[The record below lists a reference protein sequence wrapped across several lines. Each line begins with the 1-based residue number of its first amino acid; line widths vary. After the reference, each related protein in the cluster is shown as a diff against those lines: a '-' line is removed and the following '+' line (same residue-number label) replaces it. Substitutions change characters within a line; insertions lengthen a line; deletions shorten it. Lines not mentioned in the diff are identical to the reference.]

1 MPDSAGEKV
10 EGLEK
15 LMVSSQDAV
24 GPLQRMKLICD
35 SDGKNGDEIN
45 TMFGHSIVHQRKL
58 VEAVASL
65 TAVCKQWKK
74 DA

>member
-1 MPDSAGEKV
+1 MKKV
-10 EGLEK
+10 EGLKK

-35 SDGKNGDEIN
+35 SDGKNGEEIN
-45 TMFGHSIVHQRKL
+45 TLLGHSIVHQRKL
-58 VEAVASL
+58 VDAITSL
-65 TAVCKQWKK
+65 KAVCQKWKK